1 MTPSVQQLYPSA
13 FHRDR
18 RLSLTLQKEFTALV
32 MGAAMPHFYG
42 GKVFT
47 QHPLTLQKMG
57 FDMFSILPP
66 VSYTTEA

>member
-1 MTPSVQQLYPSA
+1 MTPSVQQLYPGA